1 MPAGN
6 VARSR
11 IRDLVEQLTDQDR
24 LVLRALAT
32 HRVLTSHQVTE
43 MAFNSPSTAR
53 RRMKDLEDKGA
64 VHRFRPCAENGSHP
78 LHLIL
83 SPAGAAVLAVEMGE
97 EPGPAARRAL
107 GDRRFILMSGLR
119 LTRLLGVDA
128 FRAALES
135 HAREHP
141 DAAVEQWYG
150 ADEIPDMNVPRGLD
164 RPDAVL
170 IWRDGPHRSVLAVEF
185 DTGTEQPRRLAD
197 RVARYAYA
205 RPRRPQGDEPVER
218 EDPVVLFVFGSTL
231 RESNARATLTYFA
244 DEVPIATGV
253 WRPGTSPAGALWLP
267 WDRQTRTT
275 LARLGEARHRSTP
288 DPTP

>member
-11 IRDLVEQLTDQDR
+11 VRDLAEQLTDRRR

-32 HRVLTSHQVTE
+32 HRILTSHRITE

-64 VHRFRPCAENGSHP
+64 IHRFRPCAENGSSP

-83 SPAGAAVLAVEMGE
+83 SPAGAAVTAVETGE

-107 GDRRFILMSGLR
+107 EDRRFILMSGLR
-119 LTRLLGVDA
+119 LARLIGVDA

-135 HAREHP
+135 HARAHP
-141 DAAVEQWYG
+141 DAAVERWYG
-150 ADEIPDMNVPRGLD
+150 ADETPDLDVPRGLD

-170 IWRDGPHRSVLAVEF
+170 IWREGPGRSVLAVEF
-185 DTGTEQPRRLAD
+185 DTGTEQSRRLAD

-205 RPRRPQGDEPVER
+205 RPRRREGEEPVGR
-218 EDPVVLFVFGSTL
+218 EDPVVLFVFGSEL
-231 RESNARATLTYFA
+231 RESNARAALTYFA

-253 WRPGTSPAGALWLP
+253 WRAGTSPAGALWLP
-267 WDRQTRTT
+267 WGRRTRTT
-275 LARLGEARHRSTP
+275 LAGLGEARHRSAP
-288 DPTP
+288 GPTP